1 MKSKVELSWMM
12 NLFLL
17 KIKIMSI
24 GRKQLKKETTQLNAE
39 RKLELM
45 KLRKFGM
52 AIKKKV
58 N

>member
-1 MKSKVELSWMM
+1 M
-12 NLFLL
+12 N
-17 KIKIMSI
+17 I

-52 AIKKKV
+52 AIKKKI

>member
-1 MKSKVELSWMM
+1 
-12 NLFLL
+12 
-17 KIKIMSI
+17 MSI
-24 GRKQLKKETTQLNAE
+24 GQKQLKKETTQLNAE

-52 AIKKKV
+52 VIKKKV